1 VDWAGVA
8 LAAVAGAV
16 AGGLAHV
23 VMRRIGGSRLVR
35 MLGNPA
41 AATDHTKLCAAVG
54 GLYGEILALPPAEQ
68 GTTIRYLLASAR
80 AQHPLSP
87 PGGGGVGGG
96 GGPAPLF
103 LYTEDLFAE
112 ETSGQSR
119 ARYPSTSSLVAP
131 LPRQGVVG
139 RGPGQHPPGVRS
151 GRIVE
156 ALPGRFSRP
165 GG

>member
-54 GLYGEILALPPAEQ
+54 ALYGEILALPPAEQ

-87 PGGGGVGGG
+87 AGGGEGRVR
-96 GGPAPLF
+96 APPFSCILK
-103 LYTEDLFAE
+103 
-112 ETSGQSR
+112 TSSRKRLAGSR
-119 ARYPSTSSLVAP
+119 APVIP
-131 LPRQGVVG
+131 PRP
-139 RGPGQHPPGVRS
+139 RW
-151 GRIVE
+151 
-156 ALPGRFSRP
+156 
-165 GG
+165 